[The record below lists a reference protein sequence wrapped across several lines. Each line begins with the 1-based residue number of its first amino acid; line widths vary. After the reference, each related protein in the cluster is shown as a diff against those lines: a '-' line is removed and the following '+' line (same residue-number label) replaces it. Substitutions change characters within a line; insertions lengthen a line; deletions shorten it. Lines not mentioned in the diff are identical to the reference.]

1 MSRSTDR
8 PRRPDAESHSA
19 ADAQAERQGLPWER
33 EGGGQLAAAVE
44 TLRLVLTEPA
54 RAFRMMRQVGGLG
67 DPTLYVAVLGTVG
80 TFFALI
86 WRSMFE
92 GWTASMMGDEL
103 AAFTDAGGIG
113 MWSLVLAPFM
123 MVVLTAIGAL
133 IYHLALL
140 LFSGAPQPLETTYRV
155 VAYVWGSTSLIQI
168 VPMCGGII
176 AFVWGSVVMII
187 GIREAHG
194 VPQSRAPGRGAR
206 ARGRGLPL
214 RLLPLQRVHRHS
226 AGRRADHLNAAPTGF
241 ATQGLDSRRDLS

>member
-1 MSRSTDR
+1 MSTDDFGEQEHGSAAQ
-8 PRRPDAESHSA
+8 PDAESHSA
-19 ADAQAERQGLPWER
+19 ADAQVERQGLPWER

-103 AAFTDAGGIG
+103 AAFTGAGGIG

-140 LFSGAPQPLETTYRV
+140 LFGGAPQPLETTYRV

-194 VPQSRAPGRGAR
+194 VPQSRALAAVLVPVVVVCLCGFFLSSAFTAILLGA
-206 ARGRGLPL
+206 G
-214 RLLPLQRVHRHS
+214 QI
-226 AGRRADHLNAAPTGF
+226 T
-241 ATQGLDSRRDLS
+241 

>member
-1 MSRSTDR
+1 MSTDDFGEQEHGSAAQ
-8 PRRPDAESHSA
+8 PDAESHSA

-103 AAFTDAGGIG
+103 AAFTGAGGIG

-140 LFSGAPQPLETTYRV
+140 LFGGAPQPLETTYRV
-155 VAYVWGSTSLIQI
+155 VAY
-168 VPMCGGII
+168 
-176 AFVWGSVVMII
+176 VWGSVVMII

-194 VPQSRAPGRGAR
+194 VPQSRALAAVLVPVVVVCLCGFFLFSAFTAILLGA
-206 ARGRGLPL
+206 G
-214 RLLPLQRVHRHS
+214 QI
-226 AGRRADHLNAAPTGF
+226 T
-241 ATQGLDSRRDLS
+241 